1 MAAPG
6 PTPEQIAMM
15 QQQMAAEAQRRGM
28 TVEEF
33 GKMQREQIAAEA
45 ARQGL
50 TTEQFIHRLK
60 AQALRQH
67 QMQQQQQQQQ
77 QGQAG
82 QQGQHQH
89 QHQHQHPQ
97 QQQQQ
102 VPVNSNAP
110 PDPKGIAVAQFL
122 RSQNLKPRVCI
133 LDGRRKELFKVKRAL
148 RALQSPAYAKASAKP
163 KSNLPPVTDL
173 ASAENAFRLLPM
185 SLLALKVTKIDPH
198 EGHDHA
204 KPPSKKGRVK
214 GLWTVR
220 IQQHQDTDPMS
231 HYVWLYEGP
240 QWKQKAMAAG
250 VLAAIMAVVMF
261 PLWPIMLRQGVWYLS
276 VGMMGLLCLFFAMA
290 IFRLILFAVTFFV
303 ASPGLWLFPNLF
315 EDVGFFES
323 FVPVWG
329 WQETKKKKRSKKTD
343 GSSSKP
349 SKSKPSKSTAAPPT
363 ATEKAPATDQPVTA
377 PDVSN
382 EKANQNKSSEQSP
395 GKHAFAASVE
405 DAEEE

>member
-133 LDGRRKELFKVKRAL
+133 LDGRRKELFKGMFH
-148 RALQSPAYAKASAKP
+148 
-163 KSNLPPVTDL
+163 SNV
-173 ASAENAFRLLPM
+173 
-185 SLLALKVTKIDPH
+185 I
-198 EGHDHA
+198 
-204 KPPSKKGRVK
+204 
-214 GLWTVR
+214 
-220 IQQHQDTDPMS
+220 
-231 HYVWLYEGP
+231 
-240 QWKQKAMAAG
+240 
-250 VLAAIMAVVMF
+250 
-261 PLWPIMLRQGVWYLS
+261 
-276 VGMMGLLCLFFAMA
+276 
-290 IFRLILFAVTFFV
+290 
-303 ASPGLWLFPNLF
+303 
-315 EDVGFFES
+315 
-323 FVPVWG
+323 
-329 WQETKKKKRSKKTD
+329 
-343 GSSSKP
+343 
-349 SKSKPSKSTAAPPT
+349 
-363 ATEKAPATDQPVTA
+363 TEYYI
-377 PDVSN
+377 
-382 EKANQNKSSEQSP
+382 
-395 GKHAFAASVE
+395 
-405 DAEEE
+405 

>member
-77 QGQAG
+77 KGQAG

-102 VPVNSNAP
+102 VPVDSNAP